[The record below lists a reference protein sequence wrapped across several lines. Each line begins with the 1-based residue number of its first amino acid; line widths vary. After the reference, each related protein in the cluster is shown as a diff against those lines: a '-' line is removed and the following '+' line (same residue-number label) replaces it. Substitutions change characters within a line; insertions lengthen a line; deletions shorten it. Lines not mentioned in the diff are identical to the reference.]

1 MHHPLHALTD
11 DLLARPGGPGRTLLT
26 GWFSFDDGEVTV
38 GDALAQRRVSAA
50 LTACGIPHDTAWS
63 RGFAP
68 DRLPLDEA
76 DPAAYGHVLFACG
89 PAHGEQVRRLHRQ
102 FAGCR
107 RLAVGVSVI
116 DPGDPAVT
124 GFDRVFARDE
134 PAGPPAVDL
143 AASAPVHATPPVAGV
158 MLTYGQGEYGERR
171 RHDTVGGRLTEWLTR
186 LDCTRVAAD
195 TRLAIDDWRHCATPE
210 QFMGLAARL
219 DAVITNRLHG
229 MVLALRAGTPAL
241 VVDPVQ
247 GGAKVSAQARALRWP
262 AVLPADDVTPKALD
276 RWWEWCLSPAGRA
289 AAARRARLMDRA
301 HASDRR

>member
-1 MHHPLHALTD
+1 MHHPLQALAD

-38 GDALAQRRVSAA
+38 GDALAQRRVSQA
-50 LTACGIPHDTAWS
+50 LTACGIAHDTAWS

-68 DRLPLDEA
+68 ECMPLDAA
-76 DPAAYGHVLFACG
+76 DPAAYGHVVFTCG
-89 PAHGEQVRRLHRQ
+89 PVHGEQLRRLHRQ
-102 FAGCR
+102 FSSCR

-134 PAGPPAVDL
+134 PTAAPAVDL
-143 AASAPVHATPPVAGV
+143 AAGAPLHSVPPLAGV
-158 MLTYGQGEYGERR
+158 VLTYGQGEYAERR
-171 RHDTVGGRLTEWLTR
+171 RHDTVGGALIEWLTR

-219 DAVITNRLHG
+219 DAVVTNRLHG
-229 MVLALRAGTPAL
+229 MVLGLRAGTPVLA
-241 VVDPVQ
+241 VDPVL
-247 GGAKVSAQARALRWP
+247 GGAKVTAQARALRWP
-262 AVLPADDVTPKALD
+262 AVIPADEVTPKALD
-276 RWWEWCLSPAGRA
+276 RWWEWCLSPAGQA
-289 AAARRARLMDRA
+289 AAGRRARLMERA
-301 HASDRR
+301 HGSHRP